1 MFSSHAQYLFS
12 LLIHQTNTCA
22 GNGCKQLSSGH
33 SLCKTIVT
41 ESAVFSDTNVSVD
54 DVMSQ
59 LFLGTYAPQE
69 GSVHNDLGNGVAA
82 HIVGDSVDKT
92 TVFEVSYR
100 GKTVFLKNVVSN
112 VELEGWTM
120 IPTIYEAEQAE
131 VFNAEIRS
139 SGSVSATG
147 GELVWLYSGVNSSS
161 YIEFNDVVVPAD
173 GEYEISLRAAV
184 DYGPRPLSVFVNDQ
198 EVKQQLSNPN
208 TPLPLNSITS
218 ASPLPSSLA
227 RCDGDCDKDTDC
239 MPGLFCMQNT
249 GYETVPGCSVDEG
262 ASCPSCQ
269 KKGWDYCADIN
280 DFDYGFTVLPT
291 GGSDGDWHMIK
302 PLKVNLIGELIT
314 VCQMYTNTCSHF
326 ISHQHL
332 FIILHLSLA
341 GQNNTIRLQIPDW
354 YSRKVRVCIVLSCEC
369 LCSI

>member
-1 MFSSHAQYLFS
+1 
-12 LLIHQTNTCA
+12 
-22 GNGCKQLSSGH
+22 
-33 SLCKTIVT
+33 VT
-41 ESAVFSDTNVSVD
+41 ETAVFSDTNVSVD

-59 LFLGTYAPQE
+59 LFLATYAPQE
-69 GSVHNDLGNGVAA
+69 GSVPNDLGGVTA
-82 HIVGDSVDKT
+82 HSVGDSVDKT

-120 IPTIYEAEQAE
+120 TPTIYEAEQAE

-139 SGSVSATG
+139 SGTVSATG
-147 GELVWLYSGVNSSS
+147 GELVWLYSGANSSS
-161 YIEFNDVVVPAD
+161 YIEFNDVVVPVD

-184 DYGPRPLSVFVNDQ
+184 DYSPRPLSVFVNDQ
-198 EVKQQLSNPN
+198 EVKRQLSNPN

-227 RCDGDCDKDTDC
+227 RCDGDCDADIDC

-249 GYETVPGCSVDEG
+249 GYESVPGCSVDES

-291 GGSDGDWHMIK
+291 GGSDDDWHMTK
-302 PLKVNLIGELIT
+302 PLKTNLIGELIT
-314 VCQMYTNTCSHF
+314 GCQINTTNPISSLTNTCFSSPSPIF
-326 ISHQHL
+326 SWTKQYYS
-332 FIILHLSLA
+332 F
-341 GQNNTIRLQIPDW
+341 TDPRLVFKRP
-354 YSRKVRVCIVLSCEC
+354 
-369 LCSI
+369 